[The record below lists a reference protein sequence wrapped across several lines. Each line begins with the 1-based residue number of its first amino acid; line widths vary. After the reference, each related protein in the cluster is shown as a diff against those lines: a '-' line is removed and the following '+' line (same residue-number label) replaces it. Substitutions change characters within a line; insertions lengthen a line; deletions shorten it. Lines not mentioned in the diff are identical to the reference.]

1 MIVVGLLLTYELHSH
16 EFLSK
21 FKVPGG
27 HVVLLVE
34 WALNPFRKW
43 LVNISATVDHTDI
56 SCHTSHYCNS
66 QGYSCVGKW
75 MAPLRALSGTMK
87 ASYQGSKLPSR
98 Y

>member
-34 WALNPFRKW
+34 WALCQVRHW
-43 LVNISATVDHTDI
+43 LVAPPSSVWPFPQHILQAGQIIGQRFCGWVGVQISLSVACACRVA
-56 SCHTSHYCNS
+56 S
-66 QGYSCVGKW
+66 
-75 MAPLRALSGTMK
+75 LRTYL
-87 ASYQGSKLPSR
+87 L
-98 Y
+98 